1 MTPPSPLVGA
11 TLERRDWVFLV
22 VILILVGFAAT
33 MAMAETALSRIS
45 RVKAMAMEEE
55 GRRGAKR
62 LSKLISRPEQF
73 LNTVLLL
80 VLLCQTVAATLLSLV
95 ADKYGAWGVAGATA
109 FEVCFIFVV
118 AEVIPKTWAI
128 QHTEK
133 AALRAA
139 AYVAPIATFWP
150 LRMMSRALIVLSN
163 ILMPGRGLPQ
173 GPTTSEEEILAT
185 TEVAADEGV
194 IEQQERRLIHS
205 IIKFGDTVAKE
216 VMVPRP
222 DMVTAQAEQT
232 VRAVLE
238 TALSVGYSRLPVYE
252 NQIDDILGLVY
263 LKDLVAALNAGKGD
277 EPVREE
283 VRQANVVPESKRVA
297 DLMREMQR
305 GKYHMAIVIDEYGG
319 VSGLVALEDLI
330 EELVGEIT
338 DEYDADE
345 ATFEHMGDGAVRVP
359 AAMPV
364 DELNELLGVEL
375 PEHDDYE
382 SVGGLVLAALGH
394 VPAEG
399 ESVVIDRRRLT
410 AQEVQGRR
418 IGRVLVAPVTEDTDD
433 AAAGK
438 PGLLSS

>member
-1 MTPPSPLVGA
+1 MGS
-11 TLERRDWVFLV
+11 RDWVLLV
-22 VILILVGFAAT
+22 IILILVGCAAT

-62 LSKLISRPEQF
+62 LAKLISHPEQF

-95 ADKYGAWGVAGATA
+95 ADKYGAGGVAAA
-109 FEVCFIFVV
+109 PPFEVCFIFVV

-128 QHTEK
+128 QHTDK

-150 LRMMSRALIVLSN
+150 LRMMSRALIVVSN
-163 ILMPGRGLPQ
+163 ILMPGRGLAQ

-205 IIKFGDTVAKE
+205 IIKFGDTVARE

-222 DMVTAQAEQT
+222 DMVAAEARQT

-238 TALSVGYSRLPVYE
+238 TALSAGYSRLPVYE
-252 NQIDDILGLVY
+252 DQVDAILGLVY

-277 EPVREE
+277 EPVRME
-283 VRQANVVPESKRVA
+283 VREANVVPESKRVA
-297 DLMREMQR
+297 ELMREMQR

-338 DEYDADE
+338 DEYDVDA
-345 ATFEHMGDGAVRVP
+345 ATIEEMDDGAVRVP

-375 PEHDDYE
+375 PEDDDYE

-394 VPAEG
+394 IPAEG
-399 ESVVIDRRRLT
+399 ESVVVDRRRLT
-410 AQEVQGRR
+410 AQEVKGRR
-418 IGRVLVAPVTEDTDD
+418 IGRVMVAPLTEDVDGATQ
-433 AAAGK
+433 AELA
-438 PGLLSS
+438 